1 MDDNDSSDTLKPTLE
16 QLQAASVAWKTIDTS
31 PVMGSDTSGFPT
43 SSGNEDRVVL
53 TPTTL
58 KHPLVGSLSV
68 Q

>member
-1 MDDNDSSDTLKPTLE
+1 MDDNDSPDTLKPTLE
-16 QLQAASVAWKTIDTS
+16 QLQAASGAWKSIDTS

-43 SSGNEDRVVL
+43 SSGNEDIVL

-58 KHPLVGSLSV
+58 KHPLVGSPSV